1 MVQDKGLH
9 EEAADKIGTIVT
21 RKGEPRAMLAE
32 LLKDS
37 VFRGHAKAEA
47 TLGDMAKLFDYLEA
61 MGSLQVVS
69 YSIGRDNNDDDE

>member
-37 VFRGHAKAEA
+37 VFKGHAKAEA
-47 TLGDMAKLFDYLEA
+47 TLGE
-61 MGSLQVVS
+61 
-69 YSIGRDNNDDDE
+69 IGRAHV